1 MRKEFR
7 NAGQGFAPE
16 LVLEKLDEIPSRG
29 LGSGLAAGAV
39 EMAILTVVVAAGA
52 DDVVPSRSSR
62 SRRLSCSSS

>member
-1 MRKEFR
+1 VRKEFR